1 MSADEFRSIHLL
13 VSSGR
18 KIFRQLDIYF
28 FYLILFQIIYI
39 DIPSVFEG
47 DRLITQRWEFAI
59 IGVKMSDLSC
69 FTRLC
74 IIFDQVHDPVPV
86 THEVNLVFMIHRE
99 DILSRMLSYV
109 ICVACFGLN
118 HSYIFLHSDLIIVP
132 GTKHSK
138 NPVHCEFAA
147 VFMEAATAGGSKR
160 EFLAAVSVQRG

>member
-74 IIFDQVHDPVPV
+74 IIFEKVYDSVPV
-86 THEVNLVFMIHRE
+86 THEINIVFIIDLD
-99 DILSRMLSYV
+99 DIMSR
-109 ICVACFGLN
+109 I
-118 HSYIFLHSDLIIVP
+118 
-132 GTKHSK
+132 
-138 NPVHCEFAA
+138 
-147 VFMEAATAGGSKR
+147 
-160 EFLAAVSVQRG
+160 